1 MINSRAYKNFING
14 RFFSEGLRITFGI
27 VIPAFLFGFFNKL
40 PIGIALSTGA
50 LCVSITDSAG
60 PVKHRAIGMM
70 FCILIISLVFVITSF
85 ALFSALFTALIIFVF
100 GFVFSMLSIYNA
112 RVSSIGLS
120 ALLIMVLSMQ
130 TPLAGSAIFLHAAY
144 LIIGGIWYLIFSLTL
159 NSLKPYKIIQ
169 QLSGEFLTGVA
180 DYLKTRASFY
190 DDHPDY
196 DRTYKS
202 LLLQQIQIQAQ
213 QESLNEILFKTRAIT
228 KNSTKA
234 GRSLLKIYLD
244 VADLFESIMS
254 TYQQYEV
261 LHKRFDETGILEEFR
276 KQLIILS
283 AELHLIANAV
293 AAGNASKNNDSSTI
307 NLTFISER
315 FEHLRQNFMI
325 EKNLNDFIGLGRIL
339 NNIKGL
345 TEKING
351 LHYYTH
357 YEKSQRKTKE
367 TVLSAQNFNEAQNI
381 DPDLFLNNLNFS
393 SNIFRHSLRVATSL
407 LAGYL
412 ISLLF
417 HIGHNY
423 WILLTIIVILK
434 PAYSLTKSR
443 NKDRLIGTF
452 IGVIIGVLILFI
464 VKNNFALMFIMLVFM
479 AGCYMFIRTKYF
491 ISVLLMTPYLVIFF
505 HLIYPSAIT
514 SLLYDRLLD
523 TSLGSAIAFVASLFF
538 VPIWEHT
545 TIKKYM
551 QAVTQKNIQYY
562 NKLAVNY
569 TQVSI
574 LNRDELK
581 HTRQQA
587 LTALANVSDAFNR
600 MLSEPKRFQKNV
612 EQVYR
617 FVVLN
622 HILTSHF
629 SALSY
634 YLTENKSSFKS
645 DVFLSVMDNTT
656 NNLKSV
662 NDMLNG
668 INVNSLA
675 ENVLNMKE
683 YFRTETELLLQ
694 TRKTEI
700 LEGNFETDTKTKFI
714 ETKSVTDQFTFIYNV
729 SLDIKKCINT
739 YIKEEQT
746 EKVSA
751 F

>member
-1 MINSRAYKNFING
+1 MINSKAYINFING
-14 RFFSEGLRITFGI
+14 RFFSEGLRMTFGI
-27 VIPAFLFGFFNKL
+27 VLPAFLFGYFNEL
-40 PIGIALSTGA
+40 PVGIAISTGA

-60 PVKHRAIGMM
+60 PVHHRANGMI
-70 FCILIISLVFVITSF
+70 FCILIISLVSVITN
-85 ALFSALFTALIIFVF
+85 FTLSSPFLIASIIFVF
-100 GFVFSMLSIYNA
+100 GFAFSMLSLYNA

-130 TPLAGSAIFLHAAY
+130 QPLTGSTVFLHSAY
-144 LIIGGIWYLIFSLTL
+144 LIIGGVWYLIFSITL
-159 NSLKPYKIIQ
+159 NSLRPYKIIQ
-169 QLSGEFLTGVA
+169 QLSGEFLTSVA

-196 DRTYKS
+196 EGTYKA

-213 QESLNEILFKTRAIT
+213 QQSLNEILFKTRAIT
-228 KNSTKA
+228 RNSTRA

-244 VADLFESIMS
+244 VSDLFESIMS

-261 LHKRFDETGILEEFR
+261 LHKRFDETGILEQYR
-276 KQLIILS
+276 KQLIMLS
-283 AELHLIANAV
+283 NELFEISAAV
-293 AAGNASKNNDSSTI
+293 ASGSASKNNDASII
-307 NLTFISER
+307 NLSFINGK
-315 FEHLRQNFMI
+315 FEQLRQSFMN

-339 NNIKGL
+339 SNIKGL

-367 TVLSAQNFNEAQNI
+367 SALSTQNFNEAQNI
-381 DPDLFLNNLNFS
+381 DPALFLNNLNFS
-393 SNIFRHSLRVATSL
+393 SNIFRHSLRVGISL
-407 LAGYL
+407 LSGYL

-417 HIGHNY
+417 NIGHNY

-464 VKNNFALMFIMLVFM
+464 VKNNLILMIIMVVFM

-514 SLLYDRLLD
+514 PLLYDRLLD
-523 TSLGSAIAFVASLFF
+523 TSIGSAIAFIASLFF
-538 VPIWEHT
+538 VPVWEHT

-551 QAVTQKNIQYY
+551 DAVTQKNIEYY
-562 NKLAVNY
+562 NKLAINY
-569 TQVSI
+569 TKEMSV
-574 LNRDELK
+574 NRDELK
-581 HTRQQA
+581 LSRQKV

-629 SALSY
+629 SALSF
-634 YLTENKSSFKS
+634 YLTENKSIFKS
-645 DVFLSVMDNTT
+645 AVFLPVIENTT
-656 NNLKSV
+656 KNLQSV
-662 NDMLNG
+662 NNMLNQIS
-668 INVNSLA
+668 INSSTENSLNINEHFGA
-675 ENVLNMKE
+675 
-683 YFRTETELLLQ
+683 ETELLLQ
-694 TRKTEI
+694 MRKNEI
-700 LEGNFETDTKTKFI
+700 SERNFETVTKAKFI

-729 SLDIKKCINT
+729 SIDIKKCVTTFMEN
-739 YIKEEQT
+739 
-746 EKVSA
+746 EKIEHFSA
-751 F
+751 L

>member
-1 MINSRAYKNFING
+1 MINSKAYINFING

-27 VIPAFLFGFFNKL
+27 VIPAFLFGFFNEL

-60 PVKHRAIGMM
+60 PVQHRANGMM
-70 FCILIISLVFVITSF
+70 FCILIISLVYIITSF
-85 ALFSALFTALIIFVF
+85 ALFSPFFTPLIIFVF

-130 TPLAGSAIFLHAAY
+130 TPLTGSAIFLHAFY
-144 LIIGGIWYLIFSLTL
+144 LIIGGIWYLLFSLTL

-169 QLSGEFLTGVA
+169 QLSGEFLTSVA

-190 DDHPDY
+190 DDHPNY

-202 LLLQQIQIQAQ
+202 LLLQQIQIQVQ

-244 VADLFESIMS
+244 VSDLFESIMS

-283 AELHLIANAV
+283 AELHEIANAV

-307 NLTFISER
+307 NLTFVKER
-315 FEHLRQNFMI
+315 FEYLRQNFMN

-367 TVLSAQNFNEAQNI
+367 TDLSTQNFNEAQNI

-452 IGVIIGVLILFI
+452 IGVIIGVIILFV
-464 VKNNFALMFIMLVFM
+464 VKNNFALMFIMLIFM

-505 HLIYPSAIT
+505 I
-514 SLLYDRLLD
+514 
-523 TSLGSAIAFVASLFF
+523 
-538 VPIWEHT
+538 
-545 TIKKYM
+545 
-551 QAVTQKNIQYY
+551 
-562 NKLAVNY
+562 
-569 TQVSI
+569 
-574 LNRDELK
+574 
-581 HTRQQA
+581 
-587 LTALANVSDAFNR
+587 
-600 MLSEPKRFQKNV
+600 
-612 EQVYR
+612 
-617 FVVLN
+617 
-622 HILTSHF
+622 
-629 SALSY
+629 
-634 YLTENKSSFKS
+634 
-645 DVFLSVMDNTT
+645 
-656 NNLKSV
+656 
-662 NDMLNG
+662 
-668 INVNSLA
+668 
-675 ENVLNMKE
+675 
-683 YFRTETELLLQ
+683 
-694 TRKTEI
+694 
-700 LEGNFETDTKTKFI
+700 
-714 ETKSVTDQFTFIYNV
+714 
-729 SLDIKKCINT
+729 
-739 YIKEEQT
+739 
-746 EKVSA
+746 
-751 F
+751 

>member
-1 MINSRAYKNFING
+1 MKISKTYINFING
-14 RFFSEGLRITFGI
+14 RFFSEGLRMTFGI
-27 VIPAFLFGFFNKL
+27 VLPAFLLGYFNEL
-40 PIGIALSTGA
+40 PIGIAISTGA

-60 PVKHRAIGMM
+60 PVHHRANGMM
-70 FCILIISLVFVITSF
+70 FCILIISIVSVVTN
-85 ALFSALFTALIIFVF
+85 FTLSSTLLTAFLILVF
-100 GFVFSMLSIYNA
+100 GFAFSMLSLYNA

-130 TPLAGSAIFLHAAY
+130 TPLTGSTIFLHAAY
-144 LIIGGIWYLIFSLTL
+144 LTAGGVWYLIFSLTL

-169 QLSGEFLTGVA
+169 QLSGEFLASVA

-196 DRTYKS
+196 DGTYKS

-213 QESLNEILFKTRAIT
+213 QQALNEILFKTRAIT
-228 KNSTKA
+228 KNSTRA

-244 VADLFESIMS
+244 VSDLFESIMS

-261 LHKRFDETGILEEFR
+261 LHKRFDETGILEEYR
-276 KQLIILS
+276 KQLIIL
-283 AELHLIANAV
+283 ADELHEISTAV
-293 AAGNASKNNDSSTI
+293 AAGNASKSNDASINNLSFI
-307 NLTFISER
+307 NEK
-315 FEHLRQNFMI
+315 FEQLRQSFMN

-339 NNIKGL
+339 SNIKGL
-345 TEKING
+345 TEKIGG

-357 YEKSQRKTKE
+357 YEKSQRKTNE
-367 TVLSAQNFNEAQNI
+367 AHLATQNFNEAQNI
-381 DPDLFLNNLNFS
+381 DPVLFLNNLNFS
-393 SNIFRHSLRVATSL
+393 SNIFRHSLRVGISL

-434 PAYSLTKSR
+434 PAYSLTKAR

-452 IGVIIGVLILFI
+452 IGVIIGVLILFL
-464 VKNNFALMFIMLVFM
+464 VKNNLILMFIMVVFM

-505 HLIYPSAIT
+505 HLIYPTAIT
-514 SLLYDRLLD
+514 TLLYDRLLD
-523 TSLGSAIAFVASLFF
+523 TSIGSAIAFIASLFF
-538 VPIWEHT
+538 VPVWEHT

-551 QAVTQKNIQYY
+551 DAVTQKNIAYY

-569 TQVSI
+569 TKEIV
-574 LNRDELK
+574 LNKNELK
-581 HTRQQA
+581 LSQQHA

-629 SALSY
+629 SALSF
-634 YLTENKSSFKS
+634 YLTNNKRIFKS
-645 DVFLSVMDNTT
+645 AVFLPVIEST
-656 NNLKSV
+656 NKILLSINEI
-662 NDMLNG
+662 LNG
-668 INVNSLA
+668 IYVNISTEDSL
-675 ENVLNMKE
+675 NIKE
-683 YFRTETELLLQ
+683 HFRTETELLLQ

-700 LEGNFETDTKTKFI
+700 LERNFETDTKAKFI

-729 SLDIKKCINT
+729 SIDIKKCVNAFID
-739 YIKEEQT
+739 EEQN
-746 EKVSA
+746 
-751 F
+751 